1 MIAAMCVPEG
11 FSFGSCS
18 MAGRKKSATGI
29 SSVGATGVI
38 RFRSILSSAAS
49 EVAADSRSDAQRG
62 SLKVAACILG
72 ALLLRE
78 IGRELLCGIRPTQGA
93 GTAFRGK
100 GIGYSNARVPPR
112 FSVNDLKSR
121 LITLQER
128 RWLGCCLEFAE
139 DGSGADWRPGAGGA
153 ERVAG

>member
-100 GIGYSNARVPPR
+100 GIGYSNARVH
-112 FSVNDLKSR
+112 KSLVSPSHAPIGFTQSWQAR
-121 LITLQER
+121 RNREVPNER
-128 RWLGCCLEFAE
+128 A
-139 DGSGADWRPGAGGA
+139 A
-153 ERVAG
+153 